1 MTLQYFK
8 LFFSALLISFLGSL
22 PIGTLNVTVTSL
34 TINKGILEAVE
45 FASGAILVEVI
56 LVRVAVVALKKLED
70 LKYLYRFFSVLTCV
84 ILFSFAI
91 IILHDAYKMRK
102 FETALHFITQQPLLS
117 GLFLSIINP
126 LHLPFWI
133 VWTAFLKS
141 KKIFYDS
148 NAYYNIYI
156 VGIGLGTSLA
166 FFVYGIFGN
175 ITIDLLKENQV
186 ALNWVIGFALLT
198 TGLMQFH
205 KTFIKEKVNNKER
218 AKRKRQLEFKW
229 KNLNNQ
235 FE

>member
-1 MTLQYFK
+1 MTLQYLK

-34 TINKGILEAVE
+34 TINKGIIAAVA
-45 FASGAILVEVI
+45 FALGAILVEVI
-56 LVRVAVVALKKLED
+56 LVRVAVVAIKKLEG
-70 LKYLYRFFSVLTCV
+70 LKHLYKFFSVLTCV

-91 IILHDAYKMRK
+91 IILYAAYEMRK
-102 FETALHFITQQPLLS
+102 FETALPFITQRPFLS

-133 VWTAFLKS
+133 GWTAFLKS

-166 FFVYGIFGN
+166 FFVYGILGN
-175 ITIDLLKENQV
+175 ITID
-186 ALNWVIGFALLT
+186 F
-198 TGLMQFH
+198 
-205 KTFIKEKVNNKER
+205 
-218 AKRKRQLEFKW
+218 
-229 KNLNNQ
+229 
-235 FE
+235 